1 MELDEFVCEH
11 NLERFRRLA
20 NLSTSAAERQAIL
33 ELLAEEV
40 AKLKSVHKGP
50 AGKARKVTHQP
61 TESGPPVVPEHG
73 ATLAQIGT
81 PSHLS
86 SHIRICTPR

>member
-20 NLSTSAAERQAIL
+20 NLLTSAAERQAIL
-33 ELLAEEV
+33 EVLAEEV

-50 AGKARKVTHQP
+50 AAGSESYSSAQLKAVRRSVAHSDQNP
-61 TESGPPVVPEHG
+61 
-73 ATLAQIGT
+73 I
-81 PSHLS
+81 
-86 SHIRICTPR
+86 

>member
-11 NLERFRRLA
+11 NLEHFRRLA

-40 AKLKSVHKGP
+40 GKLKTVPKGR
-50 AGKARKVTHQP
+50 AGEARITTHQ
-61 TESGPPVVPEHG
+61 SN
-73 ATLAQIGT
+73 
-81 PSHLS
+81 
-86 SHIRICTPR
+86 

>member
-11 NLERFRRLA
+11 NLEHFRRLA

-40 AKLKSVHKGP
+40 GKLKSVPKGG
-50 AGKARKVTHQP
+50 AGEARNTTHQ
-61 TESGPPVVPEHG
+61 SN
-73 ATLAQIGT
+73 
-81 PSHLS
+81 
-86 SHIRICTPR
+86 